1 MWILCLVYFSYNS
14 EVQSKQGVINRG
26 KNVIFLTA
34 KTCLNIFLQMTVKFS
49 LGICWDMPET
59 TRLSPPCQMTI
70 FLSVCTIFC
79 GLSVCRASELSGS
92 GFAEKLTKALLH
104 IRGLRLRSCD
114 SHYRGAAVE
123 RKIKVQRYGRGI
135 STPRKLIWCISSQQ
149 QRAAEV
155 F

>member
-1 MWILCLVYFSYNS
+1 
-14 EVQSKQGVINRG
+14 
-26 KNVIFLTA
+26 
-34 KTCLNIFLQMTVKFS
+34 MTVKFS
-49 LGICWDMPET
+49 LGIYWDMSET
-59 TRLSPPCQMTI
+59 TRFLFPPLLNDY
-70 FLSVCTIFC
+70 FFERVFDLC

-92 GFAEKLTKALLH
+92 RFAEKLTKALLH